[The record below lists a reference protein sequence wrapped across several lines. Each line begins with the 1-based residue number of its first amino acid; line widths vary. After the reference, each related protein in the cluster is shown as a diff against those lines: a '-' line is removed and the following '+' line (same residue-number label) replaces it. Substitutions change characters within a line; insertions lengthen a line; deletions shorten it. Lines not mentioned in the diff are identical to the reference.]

1 MGGSDTQGR
10 AGRVRSASPSRCWA
24 SIARPDLSDHEV
36 AKQHLRRL
44 QGGHIANSDPA
55 EAPAQSRSR
64 GSVGHPTLCAKPC
77 IQFARGLGCRKGR
90 ACGNCHWPHHRV
102 QPDKRQREF
111 SRTLRNE
118 EFFGLLSVLAR
129 EKALQDGL
137 EDVGF
142 LLAVLEVQA
151 GLTPPAAPT
160 KQKARLLC
168 NLRKVIQ
175 SMSFSEMMRMAAGRC
190 GDVCKARLLQELTAV
205 RELRRPRAPEAFERP
220 GFPACLPAGR
230 GRGGNHCNWI

>member
-1 MGGSDTQGR
+1 MSKLSYRFTFLDIEEMGGSDTQGR

-24 SIARPDLSDHEV
+24 SIARPDLTDHEV

-111 SRTLRNE
+111 SRTLGNE

-142 LLAVLEVQA
+142 LLAAPGRRISKLTCCQPDVSLFHPGA
-151 GLTPPAAPT
+151 GG
-160 KQKARLLC
+160 
-168 NLRKVIQ
+168 
-175 SMSFSEMMRMAAGRC
+175 AGRADTARSADEAESSAALQPAE
-190 GDVCKARLLQELTAV
+190 GAAVCRCSGLV
-205 RELRRPRAPEAFERP
+205 NVF
-220 GFPACLPAGR
+220 
-230 GRGGNHCNWI
+230 